1 MQLRE
6 LTNEEFD
13 KFSRNFSFFSM
24 YQTREYAFIMH
35 KEGYET
41 STVGL
46 FDNREIVG
54 AALILIKEIN
64 KLKYAFIP
72 RGYLVDY
79 NDPAKLKSFT
89 VLIKKFL
96 TKRKVE
102 AVKICPQL
110 MRNIYDSNGNVI
122 ETNYTY
128 DKTVSELK
136 KLGYHHLGYNNQFE
150 ALKPRFEA
158 YIDLKDKTIVELFNN
173 IKREFK
179 TKIRTAE
186 RKGIRVYK
194 GKESSINE
202 LYKLTEKK
210 YPRKE
215 SYLEDTYRYFDEK
228 GEIEYF
234 YAKLDTKNFLNY
246 AQQNFLAC
254 EDASYKMNEK
264 IMNNTGRNTS
274 KAITKK
280 MNLDK
285 KFEVCKNDLTTA
297 TEMLK
302 DNPEGITLAG
312 VYVIKHGKEA
322 YIFMD
327 GYNPQYKYLN
337 AKHYLIWTLIEKYKN
352 EGYEKFNLG
361 GVPGFNAKN
370 NDYDGLKQFK
380 LNFGAKV
387 IEYAGDFT
395 LVTTKKW
402 FGKKQALK
410 HSIRYY

>member
-6 LTNEEFD
+6 LTNDEFD

-24 YQTREYAFIMH
+24 YQTREYSFIMH

-110 MRNIYDSNGNVI
+110 MRNIYDANGNVL
-122 ETNYTY
+122 ETNYQY
-128 DKTVSELK
+128 DATISNLK

-280 MNLDK
+280 MNLDR
-285 KFEVCKNDLTTA
+285 KFEICKNDLTTA

-312 VYVIKHGKEA
+312 VYVIKHDKEA

-327 GYNPQYKYLN
+327 GYNPHYKYLN

-395 LVTTKKW
+395 LVTTKKI

-410 HSIRYY
+410 NSVRYY

>member
-1 MQLRE
+1 MRLRE
-6 LTNEEFD
+6 LTNDEFD
-13 KFSRNFSFFSM
+13 KFSRNFDFFSM

-46 FDNREIVG
+46 FDNRDIVG
-54 AALILIKEIN
+54 AALILIKEID
-64 KLKYAFIP
+64 KKKYAFIP

-79 NDPAKLKSFT
+79 NDPAKVKSFT
-89 VLIKKFL
+89 SLIKKFL
-96 TKRKVE
+96 PKRKVE
-102 AVKICPQL
+102 AVKICPSL
-110 MRNIYDSNGNVI
+110 VRNIYDTNGDIIYN
-122 ETNYTY
+122 NPNY
-128 DKTVSELK
+128 DKVLNTLK
-136 KLGYHHLGYNNQFE
+136 KEGYKHLGYNSQFE

-158 YIDLKDKTIVELFNN
+158 YIDLKDKSIPELFNN
-173 IKREFK
+173 IKREYK

-186 RKGIRVYK
+186 RKGIKVFK
-194 GKESSINE
+194 GKETSINE
-202 LYKLTEKK
+202 LYKLVEKK

-215 SYLEDTYRYFDEK
+215 SYLEDAYRYFDEK

-246 AQQNFLAC
+246 AQKNFIAC
-254 EDASYKMNEK
+254 EEATYKMDEK

-274 KAITKK
+274 KTITKK

-285 KFEVCKNDLTTA
+285 RFESCKNDLTTA
-297 TEMLK
+297 TEMLRN
-302 DNPEGITLAG
+302 NPDGITLAG
-312 VYVIKHGKEA
+312 VYVIKHDKEA
-322 YIFMD
+322 SIFID
-327 GYNPQYKYLN
+327 GYNPHYKYLN

-370 NDYDGLKQFK
+370 NDYDGLRQFK

-395 LVTTKKW
+395 LVTTKKL
-402 FGKKQALK
+402 FSKKQALK
-410 HSIRYY
+410 NSVKYY